1 MSGRNHSYNS
11 IDEMTDEEYEVY
23 LRRKRRQ
30 QAKRRKLMKERKR
43 KQAMRK
49 FGILSLI
56 AAALAV
62 SLLFLSH
69 TLQKSRSADAAKA
82 QEDNTSG
89 WNRIS
94 NTGLTG
100 EDASEVITAGEAAS
114 SVSTAD
120 AAVTENLNSN
130 TSFAETDAT
139 QQIPEIEDPNAQGL
153 TGTDY
158 VDSDYAILADADT
171 GEILA
176 EKNAYARMV
185 PASMTK
191 VLTLLVAAEDIP
203 EERLDE
209 MVTVPQEVT
218 DEAFREGSTNVGYL
232 AGEQTTIR
240 DLFYGAAL
248 HSGGDAT
255 LELAYVAAGS
265 VDAFVQEMNDRL
277 GELGLSETAHFTN
290 PVGMYSADHYCTVYD
305 MAVIMNE
312 AMKND
317 FLRTVMATHT
327 YTVTPTAEHPEG
339 IEISN
344 WFLRKIEDKDCH
356 GRVVAAKTG
365 YVDESGNCAVSFQ
378 QSDSGGSYICVTGKA
393 ASNWRCIYDHVALY
407 DEFTR

>member
-56 AAALAV
+56 AAALVV

-69 TLQKSRSADAAKA
+69 TLRKSRSADAAKA
-82 QEDNTSG
+82 KEDNTSG

-232 AGEQTTIR
+232 AGEQTTI
-240 DLFYGAAL
+240 
-248 HSGGDAT
+248 
-255 LELAYVAAGS
+255 
-265 VDAFVQEMNDRL
+265 
-277 GELGLSETAHFTN
+277 
-290 PVGMYSADHYCTVYD
+290 P
-305 MAVIMNE
+305 
-312 AMKND
+312 
-317 FLRTVMATHT
+317 
-327 YTVTPTAEHPEG
+327 
-339 IEISN
+339 
-344 WFLRKIEDKDCH
+344 
-356 GRVVAAKTG
+356 
-365 YVDESGNCAVSFQ
+365 
-378 QSDSGGSYICVTGKA
+378 
-393 ASNWRCIYDHVALY
+393 
-407 DEFTR
+407 